1 MAVTLMALIDGIE
14 ATLSV
19 ATGMQS
25 SKSYD
30 ELTEAIPGLECPRL
44 QVHPDRGTCDPSGW
58 GDRTTFQAGVQQQV
72 IVMYADLYAR
82 VRSQLNEDM
91 KKTVELIDALIVILE
106 AQERP
111 PFFGVAGIKAFN
123 WDWRR
128 ATFKYADER
137 YMGARFVINLKV
149 F

>member
-14 ATLSV
+14 TTLSA

-58 GDRTTFQAGVQQQV
+58 GDRTTFHAGTQQHV

-82 VRSQLNEDM
+82 VRSQLDEDM
-91 KKTVELIDALIVILE
+91 KKTVELIDALIDVLQ
-106 AQERP
+106 AQEDL
-111 PFFGVAGIKAFN
+111 PFFGVVGIKAFN

-128 ATFKYADER
+128 ASFRYADER
-137 YMGARFVINLKV
+137 YMGARFAINIKV